1 MGYIK
6 QITIQGFKSYKD
18 QTQIE
23 PFSPKSNIIVG
34 RNGSGKSNF
43 FAAVR
48 FVLGDDYHSMSR
60 EERQALLHEGSGSA
74 VMSAYVEV
82 CFDNSQD
89 RFHTGKSEFFLR
101 RTIGQKKDEYSLDR
115 KNATR
120 AEVQQI
126 LESAGFSRSN
136 PYYIVPQGRVTALTN
151 MKDLER
157 LNVLKEISGS
167 NVYETRRKDSLK
179 LLTDTDN
186 KRSKIDEVVKSI
198 EERLEELQDEKEELE
213 AYNKNDRERRCLLYT
228 IARRDEISYENK
240 IGEIDERR
248 QNGMAGTDNSRELFV
263 QNEKDIERIDTEINQ
278 LKGEIELLKEE
289 RAQLETEKR
298 DSARNKAGVEL
309 ELKELSDGQSSAQKA
324 KRRHDAM
331 LKDVQEKIK
340 VRENEL
346 RRLLPQYTAKKD
358 EELVIR
364 SQLAE
369 TESQRKR
376 LEDKQGRTAFYSNK
390 RQRDDALRQEI
401 NLVNMDLATRKA
413 VLMDTKEDIVN
424 IQGDIENLEK
434 EIDQLKSSIENQSD
448 NTMNLAAQ
456 VQKARDVKD
465 NLTDEQ
471 KLLWREENKLSSQ
484 FSNTQQQLL
493 AAERNLSHMLDHNT
507 SRGLETL
514 HRLKKQH
521 NLDGVYGTVAEL
533 LQVPD
538 AYKTATEVSAGGSLF
553 HVVCDNDATATKV
566 VELLNKERGG
576 RLTCIPLNRVKVKHA
591 QLPNSSDAY
600 PLLKKL
606 TYDPAYDPAFKH
618 IFGKTII
625 CPDLTICASFARSHG
640 VTALTDDGDRADNKG
655 RLQGGW
661 IDPNKSKL
669 TAQHTVTR
677 LRGEVDSFR
686 DRKSEIARELQKIAQ
701 QITAAASELRKID
714 HQKGQVENSYGPM
727 RQELRAKQAE
737 LQSKTNTIDGKQ
749 RTAAQI
755 ESAINDLGN
764 RQSYLEA
771 ELGSDFK
778 KTLSRDEEQ
787 ELVTL
792 AGTVQDLRRQLSQL
806 TADRSEL
813 ESRKAEIEVEL
824 HENLQPN
831 LDQLLSQ
838 ENGTSG
844 SLNQSSR
851 LKEAE
856 RSLKNINRTLA
867 SYDEKIQ
874 EAEGQIE
881 ESNARLLRLESLRAE
896 KENDNREIARDIE
909 KHQKRMDKSMQ
920 DRAQAMEGLS
930 KVQRDIRELGTLPE
944 EAHQKYAKWD
954 SEKASRQLRKVN
966 ESLKKYSH
974 INKKAFEQYENF
986 TKQRRMLTERRVELD
1001 SSRKSI
1007 EDLIDILDQRKDEAI
1022 ERTFKQVSK
1031 AFAEVFIQLVPAGI
1045 GRLVIQRK
1053 SDKEAGRRAIDDD
1066 SDEEGANGRNK
1077 KSTVE
1082 NYTGVGI
1089 SVSFNSKHDE
1099 QQRIQQLSGGQKSLC
1114 ALALVFA
1121 IQQCDPA
1128 PFYLFDEIDAN
1139 LDAQYRTAVAEM
1151 LKKLSGKGGE
1161 SGEGGGQFI
1170 CTTFRPE
1177 MVLVAEKCYGVSY
1190 SNKTSSIDVVN
1201 REEALD
1207 FVEGM
1212 QKS

>member
-18 QTQIE
+18 QIQIE

-89 RFHTGKSEFFLR
+89 RFNTGRPEFFLR
-101 RTIGQKKDEYSLDR
+101 RTIGQKKDEYSMDR

-120 AEVQQI
+120 SEVQQV
-126 LESAGFSRSN
+126 LDSAGFSRSN

-179 LLTDTDN
+179 LLADTDN
-186 KRSKIDEVVKSI
+186 KRSKIDEVVASI
-198 EERLEELQDEKEELE
+198 EERLGELQEEKEELE

-228 IARRDEISYENK
+228 IARRDEITYENK
-240 IGEIDERR
+240 IAEIDERR
-248 QNGMAGTDNSRELFV
+248 QNGMAGTDNSRLLFV
-263 QNEKDIERIDTEINQ
+263 QNEKDIARIDTEINQ

-298 DSARNKAGVEL
+298 NSARTKAGIEL
-309 ELKELSDGQSSAQKA
+309 ELRGLTDGQSAAQRA
-324 KRRHDAM
+324 MRRHETT
-331 LKDVQEKIK
+331 LKEVQQKIK
-340 VRENEL
+340 VREDEL
-346 RRLLPQYTAKKD
+346 AKLLPQYSAKKE
-358 EELVIR
+358 EELNLK

-401 NLVNMDLATRKA
+401 DQVMTDLATRKA
-413 VLMDTKEDIVN
+413 VLMDTNEDIVKLRTEIN
-424 IQGDIENLEK
+424 TLGKDIEELQST
-434 EIDQLKSSIENQSD
+434 IDNQSD
-448 NTMNLAAQ
+448 STMNLATQ
-456 VQKARDVKD
+456 VQTARDAKD
-465 NLTDEQ
+465 ALTDQQ
-471 KLLWREENKLSSQ
+471 KLLWREENKITSQLS
-484 FSNTQQQLL
+484 NAQQQLH
-493 AAERNLSHMLDHNT
+493 AAERTLSHMLDHNT

-514 HRLKKQH
+514 NRLKKQH
-521 NLDGVYGTVAEL
+521 DLDGVYGTVAEL
-533 LQVPD
+533 LQVPET
-538 AYKTATEVSAGGSLF
+538 YKTATEVSAGGSLF
-553 HVVCDNDATATKV
+553 HVVCDNDTTATKV

-606 TYDPAYDPAFKH
+606 TYDPTYDAAFKH

-669 TAQHTVTR
+669 TAQHNVTR
-677 LRGEVDSFR
+677 LRDDVERLR
-686 DRKSEIARELQKIAQ
+686 DRKAQITNDLQNLAQ
-701 QITAAASELRKID
+701 QITAAASGLRKID
-714 HQKGQVENSYGPM
+714 HQKSQVENSYGPM
-727 RQELRAKQAE
+727 RQELRAKQAD
-737 LQSKTNTIDGKQ
+737 LQGKKSTLEQ
-749 RTAAQI
+749 KEQTAADI
-755 ESAINDLGN
+755 ESAINDIGN

-771 ELGSDFK
+771 ELGSDFRK
-778 KTLSRDEEQ
+778 SISRDEEQ
-787 ELVTL
+787 ELATL
-792 AGTVQDLRRQLSQL
+792 ASTVQDLRRQLAKL
-806 TADRSEL
+806 TAERSEL
-813 ESRKAEIEVEL
+813 ESRKSGIEVEL

-831 LDQLLSQ
+831 LDQLLSH
-838 ENGTSG
+838 ENSTSG
-844 SLNQSSR
+844 SLNQSSQ
-851 LKEAE
+851 LKESE
-856 RSLKNINRTLA
+856 RALKNINRTLTN
-867 SYDEKIQ
+867 YDQKIQ
-874 EAEGQIE
+874 EADSQIE
-881 ESNARLLRLESLRAE
+881 EFNVRLTQLENQRTE
-896 KENDNREIARDIE
+896 KESNNRDIAREIE

-920 DRAQAMEGLS
+920 DRAQAMEGLN
-930 KVQRDIRELGTLPE
+930 KVQREIRELGTLPE
-944 EAHQKYAKWD
+944 EAHQKYARWD

-974 INKKAFEQYENF
+974 INKKAFEQYESF
-986 TKQRRMLTERRVELD
+986 TKQRRMLTERRIELD

-1007 EDLIDILDQRKDEAI
+1007 EDLIDILDQRKDEAV

-1031 AFAEVFIQLVPAGI
+1031 AFAEIFVQLVPAGI
-1045 GRLVIQRK
+1045 GRLVIQRR
-1053 SDKEAGRRAIDDD
+1053 SDKEAGRRGADDD
-1066 SDEEGANGRNK
+1066 SDEEARK
-1077 KSTVE
+1077 KSSVE

-1121 IQQCDPA
+1121 IQHCDPA

-1151 LKKLSGKGGE
+1151 LRKLSGKGGE
-1161 SGEGGGQFI
+1161 SGQGGGQFI

-1212 QKS
+1212 QKN